1 MIALNF
7 AVLHLETARSNS
19 MITESKLAQDTET
32 ENNSLESMIS
42 KPDMSPT
49 TSPCWDCSFPKP
61 PTCLICSPDPPPQI
75 NRLQKPPNVQPPQPV
90 HSLALSTIKRIQRM
104 DISPKIFGSAM
115 IRDDLEHL
123 YKFYARTATSDDEM
137 CTLTL
142 LSSSFRNRPSIT
154 LTGPANDYL
163 TMDAGTFNVLG
174 NGHGMASSSGLR
186 IIAPYAAR
194 SPHECEWGSECKN
207 CLQAASASA
216 SFAEAMETL
225 AKDRR
230 ISREWQ
236 RILYVLRKLERRR
249 LERRMNSAGAAKLG
263 DIWEVYWG
271 RIGKANK

>member
-7 AVLHLETARSNS
+7 AVLHLETTHSSS
-19 MITESKLAQDTET
+19 MTTESKLAQDTET
-32 ENNSLESMIS
+32 EKNSLESIIS
-42 KPDMSPT
+42 EPDMSPT

-75 NRLQKPPNVQPPQPV
+75 NRLQKPSNMQPPHPV

-104 DISPKIFGSAM
+104 DISPKVFGSAM
-115 IRDDLEHL
+115 IRNDLEHF
-123 YKFYARTATSDDEM
+123 YKFFARTATSEDEM

-142 LSSSFRNRPSIT
+142 LSSAFRTRPSIT
-154 LTGPANDYL
+154 LTGPANDYP
-163 TMDAGTFNVLG
+163 TMDANTFNVLG
-174 NGHGMASSSGLR
+174 NGHRMASSSGLR
-186 IIAPYAAR
+186 IIAPYAAC
-194 SPHECEWGSECKN
+194 SPRECEWGPECKK

-225 AKDRR
+225 ATDKS
-230 ISREWQ
+230 ILREWQ
-236 RILYVLRKLERRR
+236 RLLYVLRKVERRR
-249 LERRMNSAGAAKLG
+249 LERRMNSDGAAKLR